1 MVDHDVVARKI
12 ANASARLADVDRF
25 LAEPKDDFLDDV
37 QGRDLTAFYVQ
48 LAIQECIDLASH
60 WVSESGWPPP
70 EDAGSAF
77 DTLADHELI
86 SRDLA
91 ATMRQAV
98 GLRNRIAH
106 GYATVDHGRL
116 YDEVGE
122 GAGSIK
128 QFLAALADATDL

>member
-12 ANASARLADVDRF
+12 ATATARLTEVDRLLARPKNEF
-25 LAEPKDDFLDDV
+25 LADV
-37 QGRDLTAFYVQ
+37 QGRDLTAFYFQ

-60 WVSESGWPPP
+60 WVSEAGWTPP
-70 EDAGSAF
+70 EDAGAAF

-86 SRDLA
+86 SHDLA
-91 ATMRQAV
+91 ATMREAV

-116 YDEVGE
+116 YDEVKE
-122 GAGSIK
+122 DAGSIK
-128 QFLAALADATDL
+128 LFLTAVADAAGL